1 MIKEK
6 KIANAVIRRLPRYL
20 RILEE
25 MSKEGEERTSSAEL
39 SERIGFTASQI
50 RQDLNH
56 FGCFGQQGY
65 GYAISDLKDEITRI
79 LGLKVEYKLVVIG
92 CGRLGEAIANYT
104 KSFEAQFDIMAM
116 FDVNPQKIGSVV
128 CGLPVLDNKWLTEY
142 VKKNNVDIGIITA
155 PAGQAQD
162 IANRLKEGGIR
173 GIWNFA
179 VTDIKD
185 MEGIQVENM
194 HLSDSLRALTYHIA
208 NESK

>member
-1 MIKEK
+1 MSKEK
-6 KIANAVIRRLPRYL
+6 KVANAVIRRLPRYL
-20 RILEE
+20 RTLEE
-25 MSKEGEERTSSAEL
+25 LENEGQQRTSSAEL

-65 GYAISDLKDEITRI
+65 GYAIVDLKNEITRI
-79 LGLKVEYKLVVIG
+79 LGLKEKYKLIVIG

-104 KSFEAQFDIMAM
+104 KAFEDQFDIVAM
-116 FDVNPQKIGSVV
+116 FDNAPNKIGSVV
-128 CGLPVLDNKWLTEY
+128 CGLPVLDDKWVGEY
-142 VKKNNVDIGIITA
+142 IQKNNVDIAILTI
-155 PAGQAQD
+155 PADVAQE
-162 IANRLKEGGIR
+162 IADRCKDGGIK

-185 MEGIQVENM
+185 MDGVQVENM

-208 NESK
+208 NE

>member
-1 MIKEK
+1 MSKEK
-6 KIANAVIRRLPRYL
+6 KVANAVIRRLPRYL
-20 RILEE
+20 RTLEE
-25 MSKEGEERTSSAEL
+25 LEAEGQQRTSSAEL

-65 GYAISDLKDEITRI
+65 GYVIDDLKNEITRI
-79 LGLKVEYKLVVIG
+79 LGLKNKYKLIVIG

-104 KSFEAQFDIMAM
+104 KTFEEQFDIVAM
-116 FDVNPQKIGSVV
+116 FDNNPSKVGSVV
-128 CGLPVLDNKWLTEY
+128 CGLPVLDTKWVGEY
-142 VKKNNVDIGIITA
+142 IQKNNI
-155 PAGQAQD
+155 D
-162 IANRLKEGGIR
+162 IAVLTIPADVAQEVANCLKEGGIK

-185 MEGIQVENM
+185 MGNVQVENM

-208 NESK
+208 NE

>member
-20 RILEE
+20 RTLEE
-25 MSKEGEERTSSAEL
+25 MESEGQERTSSADL

-65 GYAISDLKDEITRI
+65 GYAISDLKEEIIRI
-79 LGLKVEYKLVVIG
+79 LGLHKTYKLIVIG

-104 KSFEAQFDIMAM
+104 KCFEDGFDIEAM
-116 FDVNPQKIGSVV
+116 FDVNPAKIGSVV
-128 CGLPVLDNKWLTEY
+128 CGLPVLDAKWICQY
-142 VKKNNVDIGIITA
+142 VKDNKI
-155 PAGQAQD
+155 D
-162 IANRLKEGGIR
+162 IAVITTPKDSVQEIANSLKEGGIK

-179 VTDIKD
+179 LTEIKD
-185 MEGIQVENM
+185 MDGVQIENM

-208 NESK
+208 NE

>member
-1 MIKEK
+1 MSKEK
-6 KIANAVIRRLPRYL
+6 KVANAVIRRLPRYL
-20 RILEE
+20 RTLEE
-25 MSKEGEERTSSAEL
+25 LESEGQQRTSSAEL

-65 GYAISDLKDEITRI
+65 GYAIADLKSEITRI
-79 LGLKVEYKLVVIG
+79 LGLKEKYKLIVIG

-104 KSFEAQFDIMAM
+104 KSFEEQFDIVAM
-116 FDVNPQKIGSVV
+116 FDNNPSKVGSVV
-128 CGLPVLDNKWLTEY
+128 CGLPVLDTKWVGEY
-142 VKKNNVDIGIITA
+142 IQKNTI
-155 PAGQAQD
+155 D
-162 IANRLKEGGIR
+162 IAVLTIPADVAQEVADCLKEGGIK

-185 MEGIQVENM
+185 MGNVQVENM

-208 NESK
+208 NE

>member
-1 MIKEK
+1 MSKEK
-6 KIANAVIRRLPRYL
+6 KVANAVIRRLPRYL
-20 RILEE
+20 RTLEE
-25 MSKEGEERTSSAEL
+25 LESEGQQRTSSAEL

-65 GYAISDLKDEITRI
+65 GYAIADLKNEITRI
-79 LGLKVEYKLVVIG
+79 LGLKEKYKLIVIG

-104 KSFEAQFDIMAM
+104 KSFEEQFDIVAM
-116 FDVNPQKIGSVV
+116 FDNNPSKVGSVV
-128 CGLPVLDNKWLTEY
+128 CGLPVLDTKWVGEY
-142 VKKNNVDIGIITA
+142 IQKNTI
-155 PAGQAQD
+155 D
-162 IANRLKEGGIR
+162 IAVLTIPADVAQEVADCLKEGGIK

-185 MEGIQVENM
+185 MGNVQVENM

-208 NESK
+208 NE

>member
-1 MIKEK
+1 MSKEK

-20 RILEE
+20 RTLEE
-25 MSKEGEERTSSAEL
+25 LEKEGLQRTSSAEL

-65 GYAISDLKDEITRI
+65 GYSIDDLKEEIARI
-79 LGLKVEYKLVVIG
+79 LGLKEKYKLVVIG

-104 KSFEAQFDIMAM
+104 KSFEEQFDIVAM
-116 FDVNPQKIGSVV
+116 FDNDPKKVGSLV
-128 CGLPVLDNKWLTEY
+128 CGLPVLDGKWVGEY
-142 VKKNNVDIGIITA
+142 IQKNNI
-155 PAGQAQD
+155 D
-162 IANRLKEGGIR
+162 IAILTIPASVAQETANLCKEGGVK

-185 MEGIQVENM
+185 MDGIQVENM

-208 NESK
+208 NE

>member
-20 RILEE
+20 RTLEE
-25 MSKEGEERTSSAEL
+25 MEKQGKERTSSAEL
-39 SERIGFTASQI
+39 SEIIGFTASQI

-65 GYAISDLKDEITRI
+65 GYAISDLKDEISRI
-79 LGLKVEYKLVVIG
+79 LGLKDNYKLVVIG

-104 KSFEAQFDIMAM
+104 KSFEERFDIVAM
-116 FDVNPQKIGSVV
+116 FDVSPQKIGSVV
-128 CGLPVLDNKWLTEY
+128 CGLPVLDSKWLTEY
-142 VKKNNVDIGIITA
+142 VKKNDVDIGIITA
-155 PAGQAQD
+155 PAEYAQD
-162 IANRLKEGGIR
+162 IANNLKDGGIK

-179 VTDIKD
+179 VADIKD
-185 MEGIQVENM
+185 MGSVQVEDM

-208 NESK
+208 NEVR